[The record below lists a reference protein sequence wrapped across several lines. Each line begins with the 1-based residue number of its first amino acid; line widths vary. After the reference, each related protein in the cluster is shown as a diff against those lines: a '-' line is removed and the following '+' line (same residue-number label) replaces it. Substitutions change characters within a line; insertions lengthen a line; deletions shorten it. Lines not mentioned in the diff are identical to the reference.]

1 MNNIV
6 MADSKKKT
14 VKQNIYKQNIYND
27 ILITKKILLGINSIG
42 SNLKQTLEKA
52 LVSQHTGRCME
63 EGFVKPMSIRIL
75 SHSSGKIEASRVL
88 FEVVFECK
96 VCSPVE
102 GMIIECVAKN
112 VTKAGIKA
120 EVDEIPTPLIIFL
133 ARDHHQS
140 SKYFNS
146 VNVNEKIK
154 VRVIGQRFE
163 LNDEYVSII
172 AELVEVVDLKTKG
185 KTRPKLVIVDN

>member
-1 MNNIV
+1 M
-6 MADSKKKT
+6 MGDSKKT
-14 VKQNIYKQNIYND
+14 TFKQNIYND
-27 ILITKKILLGINSIG
+27 ILITKKILIDINYIG
-42 SNLKQTLEKA
+42 KNIKQTLARILISK
-52 LVSQHTGRCME
+52 HNGKCIE
-63 EGFVKPMSIRIL
+63 EGFVKPDSVKLI
-75 SHSSGKIEASRVL
+75 SYSSGKIEGCKIL

-102 GMIIECVAKN
+102 GMMIECLAKN

-120 EVDEIPTPLIIFL
+120 EVDEKPSPLIIFL

-146 VNVNEKIK
+146 VNVDDKIN

-163 LNDEYVSII
+163 LNDDYVSII
-172 AELVEVVDLKTKG
+172 AELVDVIDLKEKIKAKRKTK
-185 KTRPKLVIVDN
+185 PKLVIVDN